1 LLRSEAG
8 NENCAGHKLFISGI
22 FFTGPPYQILK
33 AWRDGRVQLLVS
45 PSILDEY
52 QRIGADLALQFR
64 DVDLKAFL
72 DLLTVQAEIV
82 LAPTLPPVIRDDP
95 SDDKF
100 LEAAVAGNTSYIIS
114 GDKHL
119 LTLSEF
125 QGIQILKPRDFA
137 HRYLRSKGKK

>member
-1 LLRSEAG
+1 MRIVLDT
-8 NENCAGHKLFISGI
+8 NVFISGI
-22 FFTGPPYQILK
+22 FFTGPPYEILK
-33 AWRDGRVQLLVS
+33 AWRDGRVRLLIS
-45 PSILDEY
+45 PSVLDEY
-52 QRIGADLALQFR
+52 QRIGAELALQFR

-100 LEAAVAGNTSYIIS
+100 LEAAVAGNASYIIS

-137 HRYLRSKGKK
+137 QRYLRSRGKQ

>member
-1 LLRSEAG
+1 MRIVLDT
-8 NENCAGHKLFISGI
+8 NVFISGI

-52 QRIGADLALQFR
+52 RRIGAELALQFR
-64 DVDLKAFL
+64 NVDLRAFL

-100 LEAAVAGNTSYIIS
+100 LEAAVAGNASYIIS

-125 QGIQILKPRDFA
+125 QGIQILKPRDFVQ
-137 HRYLRSKGKK
+137 RRLKGRGKK

>member
-1 LLRSEAG
+1 MRIVLDT
-8 NENCAGHKLFISGI
+8 NVFISGI

-45 PSILDEY
+45 PSILDEN
-52 QRIGADLALQFR
+52 QRIGAELALQFR

-100 LEAAVAGNTSYIIS
+100 LEAAVAGN
-114 GDKHL
+114 
-119 LTLSEF
+119 
-125 QGIQILKPRDFA
+125 A
-137 HRYLRSKGKK
+137 

>member
-1 LLRSEAG
+1 MRIVLDT
-8 NENCAGHKLFISGI
+8 NVFISGI

-45 PSILDEY
+45 PSILEEY
-52 QRIGADLALQFR
+52 QRIGAELALQFR

-82 LAPTLPPVIRDDP
+82 LSPTLPPVIRDDP

-100 LEAAVAGNTSYIIS
+100 LEVAVAGKASYIIS

-119 LTLSEF
+119 LALSEF

-137 HRYLRSKGKK
+137 QRYLKGRGTNH

>member
-1 LLRSEAG
+1 MKIVLDTNVL
-8 NENCAGHKLFISGI
+8 ISGI
-22 FFTGPPYQILK
+22 FFRGPPYEILR

-52 QRIGADLALQFR
+52 HRIGAELALQFQG
-64 DVDLKAFL
+64 VDLKPFL

-82 LAPTLPPVIRDDP
+82 LAPALPPVIPDDP

-100 LEAAVAGNTSYIIS
+100 LEAAVAGGARYIVS

-119 LTLSEF
+119 LKLSVF
-125 QGIQILKPRDFA
+125 QGIEILKPRDFVQ
-137 HRYLRSKGKK
+137 RYL